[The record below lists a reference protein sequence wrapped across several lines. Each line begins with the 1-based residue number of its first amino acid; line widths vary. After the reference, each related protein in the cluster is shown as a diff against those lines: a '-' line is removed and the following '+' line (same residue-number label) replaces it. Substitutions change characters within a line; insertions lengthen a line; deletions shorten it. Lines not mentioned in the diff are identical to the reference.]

1 MDRRNFLKGSLA
13 TAASLGT
20 VVSSIDRSKADAARE
35 FTVRQAAPQTEIVDT
50 NVYLF
55 RWPFRRIAYD
65 DPAALV
71 EMLRSHG
78 VVEAWAGSFEGV
90 FHKDIAA
97 VNARLADACR
107 AYRDGMLVPIG
118 SVNPKLTNW
127 RVDMQ
132 RIDEEHGM
140 PGIRLHPGYHNY
152 TLEDS
157 VVSDVLEEAAKRE
170 LVVQVVPW
178 MQDERHHNPLMP
190 VPTPETAPLAELADR
205 FPELTLMVLNG
216 FRSGGQLGP
225 LVDTDNVLFDF
236 AKLDVIT
243 PLDGYLENVPVE
255 RIVFGSYSPM
265 FYFESATL
273 KLQES
278 VLSDEQLSAITHQN
292 ARRIRAS

>member
-1 MDRRNFLKGSLA
+1 MDRRKFLKGSLV

-20 VVSSIDRSKADAARE
+20 VVSGAERSSGTSADAPRNHRTPPAR
-35 FTVRQAAPQTEIVDT
+35 EIVDT

-55 RWPFRRIAYD
+55 RWPFRRIRYD
-65 DPAALV
+65 EPNALV

-97 VNARLADACR
+97 VNTRLAETCR
-107 AYRDGMLVPIG
+107 EYRDGILVPIG
-118 SVNPKLTNW
+118 SVNPRLTNW
-127 RVDMQ
+127 EIDMQ
-132 RIDEEHGM
+132 RIDEEHAM

-152 TLEDS
+152 TLDEP
-157 VVSDVLEEAAKRE
+157 VVTRVFEEAARRD

-190 VPTPETAPLAELADR
+190 VPTPETAPLADLASK
-205 FPELTLMVLNG
+205 FPELTIMVLNG
-216 FRSGGQLGP
+216 FRAGGQLGP
-225 LVDTDNVLFDF
+225 LAEADNVLFDF

-243 PLDGYLENVPVE
+243 PLDGYLENIPVE

-278 VLSDEQLSAITHQN
+278 ALSESQISAITHAN
-292 ARRIRAS
+292 ARRLLAS